1 MICAVVLWLIS
12 DSRRTGAIWHPQMW
26 ACSLRFL
33 AEKNWPAGAVML
45 VWVTTCQCWS
55 PKFGSTAASMRTVWQ
70 WEVHSTSAL
79 LEPLRARIK
88 QDIGM
93 QLWRVRAWMQLGNIH
108 YKHETYGFPNMED
121 ERQKKHSVSWSVQFH
136 FSEETDAWAHVFTH
150 AFHFFGS
157 LSRPCPALRNPGM
170 ILVIAAGQRKQHFYG
185 KVQLPSCTCC
195 SKDATKIKGGQRQY
209 VSFNL
214 NWGNWGSQIS
224 VVNGRNWVFLVPVTW
239 FRALWSEEPPVD
251 EQRSWIAFCN
261 HGWWCIYWAQELD
274 WGQVPRGNRG
284 SSQGIAARSAFQDLG
299 RSGQKFAMPR
309 PCGLQ

>member
-121 ERQKKHSVSWSVQFH
+121 ERQKNIQCHGLFNSIFLRKPMLEPMFSPMHSISLAAFPDPVPLLETLVWFWWSQQD
-136 FSEETDAWAHVFTH
+136 SASNISMA
-150 AFHFFGS
+150 
-157 LSRPCPALRNPGM
+157 RCNYLRV
-170 ILVIAAGQRKQHFYG
+170 LVVAKT
-185 KVQLPSCTCC
+185 P
-195 SKDATKIKGGQRQY
+195 
-209 VSFNL
+209 
-214 NWGNWGSQIS
+214 
-224 VVNGRNWVFLVPVTW
+224 
-239 FRALWSEEPPVD
+239 
-251 EQRSWIAFCN
+251 QRSKA
-261 HGWWCIYWAQELD
+261 
-274 WGQVPRGNRG
+274 VKGNM
-284 SSQGIAARSAFQDLG
+284 FL
-299 RSGQKFAMPR
+299 
-309 PCGLQ
+309 LT